1 MQQVLLQT
9 IKNRNINNNTDG
21 CTRVERN
28 RIIWLKA
35 GIGTYD
41 GLWRGRNSVCLAE
54 YEARNILLKRSETKK
69 WREELSCSKW
79 LSMN

>member
-1 MQQVLLQT
+1 
-9 IKNRNINNNTDG
+9 
-21 CTRVERN
+21 
-28 RIIWLKA
+28 
-35 GIGTYD
+35 
-41 GLWRGRNSVCLAE
+41 LAE